1 MSPTPSHHPSASALP
16 DDRGRFGEYGGRFV
30 PETLVPALD
39 ELEAAWQAARRDPAF
54 QAELSELL
62 TRFAGRETPLG
73 EARRMSAEVGGCRV
87 LLKREDLCHTGAHK
101 VNNTLGQVLLA
112 RRMGKTRIIAETG
125 AGQHG
130 VATATAAAL
139 FGLPCDV
146 YMGALDVERQA
157 LNVFRMELLGAR
169 VIPVSS
175 GSRTLKDAMN
185 EALRDWVTN
194 VRDTHYIIGSVA
206 GPHPYPAL
214 VRDFQSVIGT
224 EARAQCLALTGRLP
238 DAVVACVGG
247 GSNAMGIFSA
257 FLDDPSVRLVGVE
270 AAGLGLDSGKHGAA
284 LARGTPGVLHGSKSY
299 VLQDANGQI
308 VEAHS
313 ISAGLDY
320 PGVGPELSYLKD
332 TGRITLMQATDSEA
346 LAALSYL
353 ARREGIIPALESAHA
368 VHAARLVARELGP
381 TGLLVLNVSGRG
393 DKDVDTVRKAL
404 AAGAVAPKH
413 QGARRAAPRA
423 APAPAT
429 KKAATKRAARPK
441 RQRPR
446 PPPRATTSRRG
457 SRT

>member
-1 MSPTPSHHPSASALP
+1 MREVLP
-16 DDRGRFGEYGGRFV
+16 DARGRFGAYGGRFV

-39 ELEAAWQAARRDPAF
+39 ELEAAWRAAREDPVF
-54 QAELSELL
+54 QNDLWELL
-62 TRFAGRETPLG
+62 TRYAGRETPLS
-73 EARRMSAEVGGCRV
+73 EARRLSADVGGCRV

-101 VNNTLGQVLLA
+101 INNTLGQVLLA

-139 FGLPCDV
+139 FGLPCEV

-157 LNVFRMELLGAR
+157 LNVFRMQLLGAR
-169 VIPVSS
+169 VVPVEA

-214 VRDFQSVIGT
+214 VRDFQAVIGK
-224 EARAQCLALTGRLP
+224 EARRQCVDVAGRLP

-257 FLDDPSVRLVGVE
+257 FLDDRQVALVGVE
-270 AAGLGLDSGKHGAA
+270 AAGHGLSTGRHGAS
-284 LARGTPGVLHGSKSY
+284 LAKGTPGVLHGSRSY

-308 VEAHS
+308 AEAHS

-320 PGVGPELSYLKD
+320 PGVGPELAYLRD
-332 TGRITLMQATDSEA
+332 AGRLTLMQATDAEA
-346 LAALSYL
+346 LEALQVL
-353 ARREGIIPALESAHA
+353 ARLEGIIPALESAHA
-368 VHAARLVARELGP
+368 VAAARKVARELGAG
-381 TGLLVLNVSGRG
+381 GLVVLNVSGRG
-393 DKDVDTVRKAL
+393 DKDVDQVRRAL
-404 AAGAVAPKH
+404 AA
-413 QGARRAAPRA
+413 
-423 APAPAT
+423 
-429 KKAATKRAARPK
+429 AATARGAKPKPKPARPAARPK
-441 RQRPR
+441 RARRP
-446 PPPRATTSRRG
+446 ARG
-457 SRT
+457 RKTR